1 MKQEGKEGRNEC
13 RLPAPAGYR
22 CIRLVRWYLDR
33 IRKDTRPVF
42 RNAVKMNTC
51 VPDLV
56 PEMFVPD
63 VPFKSL
69 KDTGRNGK
77 EHVLQKRTSAQR
89 SGFFCFRQTCSSGQM
104 SFPMANKAEQDN
116 RKTDCIKKQE
126 KNKMI

>member
-1 MKQEGKEGRNEC
+1 MKQEGKEGGNEC

-42 RNAVKMNTC
+42 RNTVKMNTC

-69 KDTGRNGK
+69 RDTERNGK
-77 EHVLQKRTSAQR
+77 EHALQKRTVRNGQD
-89 SGFFCFRQTCSSGQM
+89 FFASDKPVLQVRCPSQWPTKPNRTTEKQIASR
-104 SFPMANKAEQDN
+104 N
-116 RKTDCIKKQE
+116 RKKTK
-126 KNKMI
+126 